1 MNDTAPAAA
10 PRMPETG
17 RGLAKFG
24 VLGSIVWLLIAVGYS
39 IYARAEFKD
48 LQPNEIGDFL
58 AGVFAPLAFF
68 WLVLGF
74 LQQGAEL
81 RNSGQAL
88 WLQGEELRNS
98 VEQQR
103 QLVDVTREQL
113 AFESSRITTEQHR
126 AKQLAQPKFQ
136 FSLGGSVTS
145 SSDHSSTVQ
154 EFYLTNH
161 GALCTRVSIAYDDHT
176 AASMSKLQT
185 GDRMEFRRKI
195 APDFCEAAV
204 RVTYLDGHQEEGLAC
219 FKVSALSPGVLEV
232 APHPCSQDPGS

>member
-1 MNDTAPAAA
+1 
-10 PRMPETG
+10 MPETG

-39 IYARAEFKD
+39 IYARAEFKE

-98 VEQQR
+98 VEQQK

-113 AFESSRITTEQHR
+113 AFESTRITSEQSR
-126 AKQLAQPKFQ
+126 ARKLAQPK
-136 FSLGGSVTS
+136 LA
-145 SSDHSSTVQ
+145 
-154 EFYLTNH
+154 LTAGATITPHGRPEIRRHAFHLVNH
-161 GALCTRVSIAYDDHT
+161 GATCTRLIVRAGEQTIFEIDELGRGQRSEF
-176 AASMSKLQT
+176 SKRFPC
-185 GDRMEFRRKI
+185 GFGKVPVEI
-195 APDFCEAAV
+195 
-204 RVTYLDGHQEEGLAC
+204 TYLDSNQDEGS
-219 FKVSALSPGVLEV
+219 VSFTILETSTFEV
-232 APHPCSQDPGS
+232 EISAP

>member
-1 MNDTAPAAA
+1 MNDTSSAAA
-10 PRMPETG
+10 PRMPESG
-17 RGLAKFG
+17 KGLVTIG
-24 VLGSIVWLLIAVGYS
+24 VGGSIVWLLITVGYS
-39 IYARAEFKD
+39 IYAGAEFKD

-113 AFESSRITTEQHR
+113 AFESNRITQEQSR
-126 AKQLAQPKFQ
+126 ARQLAQPMFDLT
-136 FSLGGSVTS
+136 LGGLTS
-145 SSDHSSTVQ
+145 AGGTPVSTNQ
-154 EFYLTNH
+154 EFILTNH
-161 GALCTRVSIAYDDHT
+161 GMTCTRVLVTMNGLEAMSVPKIAQGE
-176 AASMSKLQT
+176 KII
-185 GDRMEFRRKI
+185 FRRLMRHG
-195 APDFCEAAV
+195 FGEAV
-204 RVTYLDGHQEEGLAC
+204 VTASYLDAHQEEGVTQFSLAEI
-219 FKVSALSPGVLEV
+219 SPGRMNI
-232 APHPCSQDPGS
+232 SQHL